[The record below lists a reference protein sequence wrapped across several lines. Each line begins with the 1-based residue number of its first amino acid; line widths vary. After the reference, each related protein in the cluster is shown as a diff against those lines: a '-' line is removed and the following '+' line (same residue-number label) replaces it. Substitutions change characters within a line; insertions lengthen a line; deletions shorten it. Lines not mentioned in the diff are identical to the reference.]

1 MPCEYSPLH
10 NISGRFMATNIL
22 KNTIRLMMFIVW
34 MYYGSTGGEERGS
47 TGEEGREGYGG
58 I

>member
-1 MPCEYSPLH
+1 
-10 NISGRFMATNIL
+10 MATTIL

-34 MYYGSTGGEERGS
+34 MYYSPKGGEERGS
-47 TGEEGREGYGG
+47 TGEEGKEGYGE